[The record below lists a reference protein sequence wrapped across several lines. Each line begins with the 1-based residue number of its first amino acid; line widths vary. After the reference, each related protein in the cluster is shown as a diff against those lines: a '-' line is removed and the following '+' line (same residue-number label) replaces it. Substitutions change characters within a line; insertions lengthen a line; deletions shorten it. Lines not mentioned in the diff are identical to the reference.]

1 MHTQFESRHAEAN
14 ELLSKARD
22 HLAVGDASS
31 ALHTLVQA
39 LQRLDISPQAQQAAV
54 CQCALRTYLACAGLV
69 WENLALSM
77 PRRQSYCSPTL
88 KGLH

>member
-1 MHTQFESRHAEAN
+1 MHTQFESKHAEAN

-54 CQCALRTYLACAGLV
+54 CQCALRMYLACAFGVGKLGTPNALEAELV
-69 WENLALSM
+69 VAE
-77 PRRQSYCSPTL
+77 TV
-88 KGLH
+88 